1 MLDYHRDS
9 SRTNAMPQCDSPG
22 PTTPRAASH
31 APAPEAWS
39 EPCKHMLRMQP
50 HFTCTGVYSHPQRG
64 NHKCTPHTPVSI
76 AHTLM
81 GHISTHTRPLILD
94 RSPTTLVPAI
104 VCVACCSAKSSV
116 CLMLCVSVWIR
127 ASAHAMSMY
136 GGLCPNAGSK
146 LKLGRYDVKG

>member
-1 MLDYHRDS
+1 
-9 SRTNAMPQCDSPG
+9 MPKCDSPG

-81 GHISTHTRPLILD
+81 GHISTHIHTPIDSRSLSYHPCASHRMCGMLQCEVECVLD
-94 RSPTTLVPAI
+94 AMCVGVHTCKCPCHVNVSRIVPECGFQTQI
-104 VCVACCSAKSSV
+104 GEVRCEG
-116 CLMLCVSVWIR
+116 VSR
-127 ASAHAMSMY
+127 CRDLQPS
-136 GGLCPNAGSK
+136 
-146 LKLGRYDVKG
+146 RR